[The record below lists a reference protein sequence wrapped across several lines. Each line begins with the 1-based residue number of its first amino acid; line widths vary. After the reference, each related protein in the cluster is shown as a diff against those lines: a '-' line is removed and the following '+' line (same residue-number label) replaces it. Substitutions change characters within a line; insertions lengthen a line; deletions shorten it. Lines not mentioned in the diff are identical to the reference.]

1 VRNDRGV
8 LGKVAAE
15 IAASEA
21 NIVHVAMDE
30 EPSESAVLRFAIQV
44 RDRVHLAQV
53 MRNLR
58 RLSEVARITR
68 S

>member
-1 VRNDRGV
+1 
-8 LGKVAAE
+8 
-15 IAASEA
+15 
-21 NIVHVAMDE
+21 MDE